1 MRALKLRN
9 DQAFTFLLICK
20 TDPVMRKCINKDIQK
35 LICSM
40 ILIDYGECFHPMK
53 MIKNGK
59 MFWKGPD
66 GKYINP
72 CPHCLAPC
80 IEVEDVNFDE
90 DRFACHISCEVHGL
104 LYTKLFIVTGIG
116 NDQKDQRFNDCQKCL
131 PYGMC
136 IPCFK
141 RKEKKYQF

>member
-40 ILIDYGECFHPMK
+40 ILIDYSECFHPLK
-53 MIKNGK
+53 MVNKSGK
-59 MFWKGPD
+59 MFWKQPD
-66 GKYINP
+66 GRLINP
-72 CPHCLAPC
+72 CPYCLAPC

-90 DRFACHISCEVHGL
+90 NRFACHLSCETHGL
-104 LYTKLFIVTGIG
+104 LYTKQYPVPID
-116 NDQKDQRFNDCQKCL
+116 NDHKDQRFNDCQKCL